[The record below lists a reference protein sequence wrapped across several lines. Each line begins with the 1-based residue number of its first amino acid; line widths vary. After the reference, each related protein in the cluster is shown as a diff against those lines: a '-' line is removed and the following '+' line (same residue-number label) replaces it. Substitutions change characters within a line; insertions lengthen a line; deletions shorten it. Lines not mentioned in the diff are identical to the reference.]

1 MFGSRDATAIALSH
15 PWVRGTDQV
24 HDGVYSFMNRRPEV
38 SLHLWHN
45 HECFWMSFSAGL
57 RIHEYREHYIS
68 RQFKPGVAGQYWD
81 GERAMH

>member
-1 MFGSRDATAIALSH
+1 
-15 PWVRGTDQV
+15 
-24 HDGVYSFMNRRPEV
+24 MNRRPEV

-57 RIHEYREHYIS
+57 RINEYREHYIS

-81 GERAMH
+81 GEPAMH